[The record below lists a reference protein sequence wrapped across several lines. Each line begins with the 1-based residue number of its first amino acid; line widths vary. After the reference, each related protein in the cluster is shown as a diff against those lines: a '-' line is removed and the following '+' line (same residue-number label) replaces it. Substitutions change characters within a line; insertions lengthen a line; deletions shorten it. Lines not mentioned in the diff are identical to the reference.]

1 MTRLILALVPALALA
16 ACDKPAVVTTEP
28 ADDMAVTTTPAE
40 SGVPAAAAVVDTAD
54 YLARAAAG
62 DRFEIDSSK
71 AILEKTGNAD
81 VKAFA
86 NMMIADHQ
94 KSSDELKA
102 AARKAGLDVPPASL
116 DPDQQ
121 GQIDAIRKT
130 SGADADRVYLNAQR
144 TAHAMAL
151 SLHTDYAA
159 NGTVPDLKA
168 TAGRIATVVQQHSN
182 KLSTISIK

>member
-71 AILEKTGNAD
+71 AILAKTGNAD

-86 NMMIADHQ
+86 NMLIADHQ

-102 AARKAGLDVPPASL
+102 AARKAGLSVLPVSL

-130 SGADADRVYLNAQR
+130 SGAEADRVYLNAQR

-168 TAGRIATVVQQHSN
+168 TAGRVAAVVQQHSD
-182 KLSTISIK
+182 KLSAISIK